1 MIRSSVTWSV
11 CWTTINGNK
20 LWLNIHIHFIQNFF
34 RIYNVALGAMNNIYT
49 VFFFF
54 SQHNQMKFVKER
66 IQTSIHHV
74 RLHTR
79 VWKSLVK

>member
-20 LWLNIHIHFIQNFF
+20 LWLNIHINFIQNFF

-54 SQHNQMKFVKER
+54 HNTARWNLWKKEFR
-66 IQTSIHHV
+66 QVSTMYVYTQEYENH
-74 RLHTR
+74 
-79 VWKSLVK
+79 